1 MKSRI
6 KLVITSILVVLLLA
20 SCNNTEKAPIDEN
33 IAKQNVSEFSIIDK
47 NINANGFKSIID
59 RDSKFAGLDSYISS
73 DFKAF
78 PIEGG
83 FELDKTEK
91 LSYIDSNSDN
101 ILDIQIKYIGNT
113 TEIEE
118 IAINIKNNTLEGNL
132 EETAL
137 EVLGTVVND
146 KVLEQIASL
155 EYNDNGIK
163 VTSDTDEI
171 ITATKTKEQGKVTYY
186 LGIEQSSKDETTDI
200 VWISD
205 LGVDVY
211 DGFLYQSGCS
221 INSVVETIT
230 NIVGMNSIMSIDKVS
245 STRQIIKDGETGETG
260 ETNIKISA
268 ESDTLD
274 GKFKIDI
281 TDIITGDMYNNTKG
295 RRYEIDT
302 YSFET
307 RTDLYYFIEDIV
319 NGLTMGNVELQN
331 YLNDSEVS
339 INVPGTTYKLIINNI
354 EVDNRYAATII
365 LHNLD
370 IDDNTENIMEA
381 VNE

>member
-20 SCNNTEKAPIDEN
+20 SCNNTERASVDEN
-33 IAKQNVSEFSIIDK
+33 TAKQNVSEFSIIDK
-47 NINANGFKSIID
+47 NINANGFKTIID
-59 RDSKFAGLDSYISS
+59 RDSEFAGLDSYISS
-73 DFKAF
+73 AFKAL

-83 FELDKTEK
+83 YELDKTEK
-91 LSYIDSNSDN
+91 LSYTDSNSDD

-118 IAINIKNNTLEGNL
+118 IAINIKNDTSESNL

-137 EVLGTVVND
+137 KVLGTIVND
-146 KVLEQIASL
+146 KVLEQIARL

-163 VTSDTDEI
+163 VVSDTDEI

-221 INSVVETIT
+221 INSVAETIT

-245 STRQIIKDGETGETG
+245 STRQITKDGETGETD
-260 ETNIKISA
+260 IKISA

-339 INVPGTTYKLIINNI
+339 IDIPGTPYKLIIYNMGI
-354 EVDNRYAATII
+354 DNRYAAAII

-370 IDDNTENIMEA
+370 TDDNTENIMEA

>member
-20 SCNNTEKAPIDEN
+20 SCNNTEKAPVDEN

-47 NINANGFKSIID
+47 NINANGFKTIID

-73 DFKAF
+73 DFKAL
-78 PIEGG
+78 PVEGG
-83 FELDKTEK
+83 YELDKTEK
-91 LSYIDSNSDN
+91 LSYTDSNSDN

-118 IAINIKNNTLEGNL
+118 ISINIKNDTPESNL

-137 EVLGTVVND
+137 KVLGAVVND
-146 KVLEQIASL
+146 KVLEQIESL
-155 EYNDNGIK
+155 EYNGNGIK
-163 VTSDTDEI
+163 VKSDTDET
-171 ITATKTKEQGKVTYY
+171 ITATKTKEQGKITYY

-230 NIVGMNSIMSIDKVS
+230 NIVGMNSIMSVDKVS
-245 STRQIIKDGETGETG
+245 STRQITKDGETGETD
-260 ETNIKISA
+260 IKILA

-307 RTDLYYFIEDIV
+307 RTDLYYFIEDII

-339 INVPGTTYKLIINNI
+339 INVPGTTYKLIINNMDI
-354 EVDNRYAATII
+354 DNRYAAAII
-365 LHNLD
+365 LHNLG

-381 VNE
+381 ANE